1 MDRRWDSFSRNQ
13 HEESASNQE
22 VLYSYVASTIYAH
35 FPILRRFLPI
45 VFKSSEWCMALC
57 WKQMGI
63 GLKEKWWDYWEEERL
78 SCQYKER
85 TLSRLFL
92 AVGRISIPPL
102 SLFLSTVFTR
112 DSMKRVGI
120 HGINTT
126 AGLPSLD
133 GETAWFLSIIDPA
146 RI

>member
-1 MDRRWDSFSRNQ
+1 
-13 HEESASNQE
+13 
-22 VLYSYVASTIYAH
+22 
-35 FPILRRFLPI
+35 
-45 VFKSSEWCMALC
+45 
-57 WKQMGI
+57 MGI

-133 GETAWFLSIIDPA
+133 GETA
-146 RI
+146 

>member
-1 MDRRWDSFSRNQ
+1 MYGPLLETDGNWTKRKMVGLLGRRAPFVSIQ
-13 HEESASNQE
+13 
-22 VLYSYVASTIYAH
+22 
-35 FPILRRFLPI
+35 
-45 VFKSSEWCMALC
+45 
-57 WKQMGI
+57 
-63 GLKEKWWDYWEEERL
+63 
-78 SCQYKER
+78 R

-133 GETAWFLSIIDPA
+133 GETA
-146 RI
+146 